1 MKKIVLMVAVVAC
14 VAFASQ
20 GVQASTVQ
28 VSVENVMQDDFVK
41 IEVKELPQAVQD
53 AIAKSYEG
61 STVKEAYVA
70 GADGAGQCGGNR
82 LQRGDFTLTGGRF
95 LKDLTERV
103 FHGIA
108 ETPELYAA
116 GADGVVQTADEYTRQ
131 ENVDPSHSVQCACDK
146 VVKCLHSLVSFPFLF
161 FSLKMILRPVRKLRQ
176 SVTRT

>member
-61 STVKEAYVA
+61 QYGE
-70 GADGAGQCGGNR
+70 G
-82 LQRGDFTLTGGRF
+82 
-95 LKDLTERV
+95 
-103 FHGIA
+103 
-108 ETPELYAA
+108 
-116 GADGVVQTADEYTRQ
+116 
-131 ENVDPSHSVQCACDK
+131 
-146 VVKCLHSLVSFPFLF
+146 SLCC
-161 FSLKMILRPVRKLRQ
+161 RCRRC
-176 SVTRT
+176 

>member
-61 STVKEAYVA
+61 STVKEVLRSIKSSLSTKIRR
-70 GADGAGQCGGNR
+70 NR
-82 LQRGDFTLTGGRF
+82 R
-95 LKDLTERV
+95 
-103 FHGIA
+103 
-108 ETPELYAA
+108 
-116 GADGVVQTADEYTRQ
+116 
-131 ENVDPSHSVQCACDK
+131 
-146 VVKCLHSLVSFPFLF
+146 LF
-161 FSLKMILRPVRKLRQ
+161 
-176 SVTRT
+176 

>member
-70 GADGAGQCGGNR
+70 GADGAN
-82 LQRGDFTLTGGRF
+82 
-95 LKDLTERV
+95 
-103 FHGIA
+103 
-108 ETPELYAA
+108 
-116 GADGVVQTADEYTRQ
+116 
-131 ENVDPSHSVQCACDK
+131 K
-146 VVKCLHSLVSFPFLF
+146 VVLVDKDQKEQTVVLNE
-161 FSLKMILRPVRKLRQ
+161 KGEVIE
-176 SVTRT
+176 

>member
-70 GADGAGQCGGNR
+70 DA
-82 LQRGDFTLTGGRF
+82 
-95 LKDLTERV
+95 KK
-103 FHGIA
+103 
-108 ETPELYAA
+108 Y
-116 GADGVVQTADEYTRQ
+116 
-131 ENVDPSHSVQCACDK
+131 K
-146 VVKCLHSLVSFPFLF
+146 VVLVDKDQKEQTVVLNE
-161 FSLKMILRPVRKLRQ
+161 KGEVIE
-176 SVTRT
+176 

>member
-61 STVKEAYVA
+61 STVKGRKPMLPVPTVLRSIKSSLSTKIRR
-70 GADGAGQCGGNR
+70 NR
-82 LQRGDFTLTGGRF
+82 R
-95 LKDLTERV
+95 
-103 FHGIA
+103 
-108 ETPELYAA
+108 
-116 GADGVVQTADEYTRQ
+116 
-131 ENVDPSHSVQCACDK
+131 
-146 VVKCLHSLVSFPFLF
+146 LF
-161 FSLKMILRPVRKLRQ
+161 
-176 SVTRT
+176 

>member
-61 STVKEAYVA
+61 STVQRHRFCWHDRTMYDPTDDVC
-70 GADGAGQCGGNR
+70 ADRKFEYRLGQR
-82 LQRGDFTLTGGRF
+82 L
-95 LKDLTERV
+95 
-103 FHGIA
+103 
-108 ETPELYAA
+108 
-116 GADGVVQTADEYTRQ
+116 
-131 ENVDPSHSVQCACDK
+131 
-146 VVKCLHSLVSFPFLF
+146 
-161 FSLKMILRPVRKLRQ
+161 
-176 SVTRT
+176 

>member
-20 GVQASTVQ
+20 GVQASTVQASTVQ

-70 GADGAGQCGGNR
+70 D
-82 LQRGDFTLTGGRF
+82 
-95 LKDLTERV
+95 
-103 FHGIA
+103 
-108 ETPELYAA
+108 
-116 GADGVVQTADEYTRQ
+116 
-131 ENVDPSHSVQCACDK
+131 VDDAKKYK
-146 VVKCLHSLVSFPFLF
+146 VVLVDKDQKEQTVVLNE
-161 FSLKMILRPVRKLRQ
+161 KGEVIE
-176 SVTRT
+176 

>member
-53 AIAKSYEG
+53 AITKAYEG

-70 GADGAGQCGGNR
+70 GADV
-82 LQRGDFTLTGGRF
+82 LVD
-95 LKDLTERV
+95 KDQKEQT
-103 FHGIA
+103 
-108 ETPELYAA
+108 
-116 GADGVVQTADEYTRQ
+116 VVLNEKG
-131 ENVDPSHSVQCACDK
+131 EV
-146 VVKCLHSLVSFPFLF
+146 
-161 FSLKMILRPVRKLRQ
+161 IE
-176 SVTRT
+176 

>member
-70 GADGAGQCGGNR
+70 GADGGRKGYAERLEAGYVAFAVILGAEDQFQCFRQAEN
-82 LQRGDFTLTGGRF
+82 LQHVEPDGQENTGADQQADKRWAPH
-95 LKDLTERV
+95 ERV
-103 FHGIA
+103 DGI
-108 ETPELYAA
+108 ECGNE
-116 GADGVVQTADEYTRQ
+116 
-131 ENVDPSHSVQCACDK
+131 
-146 VVKCLHSLVSFPFLF
+146 
-161 FSLKMILRPVRKLRQ
+161 
-176 SVTRT
+176 